1 MHACKRENM
10 LKLVSSGKL
19 FEPYNIIF
27 NDDCLFCITAVGSNA
42 VRPSVSACL
51 SAEYAGQKKI

>member
-10 LKLVSSGKL
+10 LKFVSSGKL
-19 FEPYNIIF
+19 SEPYNKIF

-42 VRPSVSACL
+42 VRPFVSACL
-51 SAEYAGQKKI
+51 SVEYAGQKKI